1 MVCVSVSKC
10 FHSLDVRPLHAEG
23 IVWASSMRLT
33 RAQHWQAARTLQ
45 SHGETDLS
53 GSLCLMGMALLML
66 AEDLLELEMVECLSY
81 AGR

>member
-1 MVCVSVSKC
+1 
-10 FHSLDVRPLHAEG
+10 
-23 IVWASSMRLT
+23 MRLT
-33 RAQHWQAARTLQ
+33 WAQHWQAARMLQ